1 MKFLYLLFALL
12 YAVAVIAGL
21 TFTVLLPF
29 LLIKLFI
36 LFLGWKFILITL
48 GAVTVAVIALSI
60 IGD

>member
-12 YAVAVIAGL
+12 YAVAVIVGL
-21 TFTVLLPF
+21 TFTALLPF

-48 GAVTVAVIALSI
+48 GAVTVAVIGISI

>member
-1 MKFLYLLFALL
+1 MKFIYLLFALL
-12 YAVAVIAGL
+12 YLVAVIIGIA
-21 TFTVLLPF
+21 FTVLLPF

-48 GAVTVAVIALSI
+48 GAVTVAVIVISF

>member
-12 YAVAVIAGL
+12 YAVAGIAGL